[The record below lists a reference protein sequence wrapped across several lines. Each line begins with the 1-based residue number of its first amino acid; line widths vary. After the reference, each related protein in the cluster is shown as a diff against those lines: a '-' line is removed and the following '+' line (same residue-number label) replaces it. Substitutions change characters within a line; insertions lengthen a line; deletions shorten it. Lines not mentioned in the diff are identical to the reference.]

1 MPGVYQGVR
10 MRGCLERTRALV
22 PGKTQ
27 GVRES
32 ERVPGK
38 IQGVRESERVP
49 GETQGVRGSQREC
62 LGRPR
67 ALGDHREST
76 WGDPG
81 R

>member
-27 GVRES
+27 GVR
-32 ERVPGK
+32 
-38 IQGVRESERVP
+38 
-49 GETQGVRGSQREC
+49 GSQREC

-67 ALGDHREST
+67 ALGDHRESA
-76 WGDPG
+76 WVSPERLCLG
-81 R
+81 RTREFVCAGGTQGIHIR

>member
-32 ERVPGK
+32 
-38 IQGVRESERVP
+38 
-49 GETQGVRGSQREC
+49 QREC

-67 ALGDHREST
+67 AFVLGKDQGVCVC
-76 WGDPG
+76 WWYPG
-81 R
+81 HSY